1 MVRLTNNHASN
12 RPPWFASPEHR
23 NRGNKYG
30 AARIR
35 HEEKSAPPTRPYPV
49 KPPYAYM
56 PQIDSLRALAVL
68 GVLFQHW
75 FESTLLGTW
84 GVTLFFVISGYLI
97 TRALFTLRDAGTSL
111 GSAAKDFFLR
121 RTRRLFPAYYAT
133 LVVGL
138 FLFDDL
144 RRDWPWHALYA
155 SNFLLDARR
164 AWIALT
170 PAWSLAVE
178 EQFYLVWFFVI
189 MWIPRHRL
197 GVLLLTLMVIA
208 PGARYLALADGN
220 EFGRFLLWANFDALA
235 AGAALTLLERQ
246 GGRLRAPGIV
256 AALLF
261 LFAVVL
267 TQVVSQFDPVVGTV
281 FPTAITLASAWLVWQ
296 ARTGLGGLGGMVLAR
311 AELVY
316 LGRISYGIYLYH
328 MVAPAICGKLPLLW
342 RFAAGPSIPGFVVH
356 VAMTVAIAAVSYRW
370 FEAPLRYGGAARGAR
385 VT

>member
-1 MVRLTNNHASN
+1 MRAGRLESGT
-12 RPPWFASPEHR
+12 
-23 NRGNKYG
+23 KKIG
-30 AARIR
+30 AADLR
-35 HEEKSAPPTRPYPV
+35 RPM
-49 KPPYAYM
+49 KPAFAYM

-97 TRALFTLRDAGTSL
+97 TRALFALRDSDTPLGT
-111 GSAAKDFFLR
+111 AAKDFFLR

-189 MWIPRHRL
+189 MLLPRHRL
-197 GVLLLTLMVIA
+197 GALLMVLMVSA
-208 PGARYLALADGN
+208 PVARYLALADGN

-246 GGRLRAPGIV
+246 GGRLRMPAV
-256 AALLF
+256 AAALLF
-261 LFAVVL
+261 GVAIML
-267 TQVVSQFDPVVGTV
+267 TWLYSQFHPVVGTL
-281 FPTAITLASAWLVWQ
+281 FPTAITLASAWLVWR
-296 ARTGLGGLGGMVLAR
+296 ARTGLEGIGGALLAR

-328 MVAPAICGKLPLLW
+328 MLAPAICGKLPLLW
-342 RFAAGPSIPGFVVH
+342 RFSSGPSVPGFAVH
-356 VAMTVAIAAVSYRW
+356 VAMTVAVAAASYRW
-370 FEAPLRYGGAARGAR
+370 FEAPLRYGGAGRRAR